1 MGYSFNISVK
11 ARALKLNLNLSVRGS
26 IILYPSTEELQKN
39 MEKKVLTRT
48 LKLFLTKKA
57 LANSYKIKREFLLV
71 DF

>member
-39 MEKKVLTRT
+39 MEKKVLTLT